1 VLLASRVQVD
11 FWDKEDG
18 YYLNGTYYGEKDL
31 LAFGLAAQTAD
42 AGEAYTFDFLLEKK
56 LGNSG
61 VITVESEY
69 SLYDGLGG
77 YGTPVGGGYEKSDGF
92 YVLGAYLFAGEAGP
106 GKLQLLAKYGQATYD
121 FFGADLDQ
129 DTLEF
134 DVNYLIKTFNARIS
148 LYYLDKSFDP
158 EVGGDTSTIGL
169 GLQIQM

>member
-1 VLLASRVQVD
+1 
-11 FWDKEDG
+11 
-18 YYLNGTYYGEKDL
+18 
-31 LAFGLAAQTAD
+31 
-42 AGEAYTFDFLLEKK
+42 
-56 LGNSG
+56 
-61 VITVESEY
+61 
-69 SLYDGLGG
+69 
-77 YGTPVGGGYEKSDGF
+77 
-92 YVLGAYLFAGEAGP
+92 VLGAYLFAGEAGP